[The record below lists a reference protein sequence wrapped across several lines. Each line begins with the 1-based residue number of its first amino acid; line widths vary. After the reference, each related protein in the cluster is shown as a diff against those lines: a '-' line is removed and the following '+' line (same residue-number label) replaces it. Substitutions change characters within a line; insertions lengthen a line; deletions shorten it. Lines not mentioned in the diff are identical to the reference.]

1 MYNYPRNSKSR
12 ADALA
17 GSGHIGN
24 HTAGGTFQEKQDR
37 LLRANPGLDL
47 STVLVEYGGTKTT
60 DVTDPV

>member
-1 MYNYPRNSKSR
+1 MHNYPRNSKSR

-24 HTAGGTFQEKQDR
+24 HSAGTFQEKQDR
-37 LLRANPGLDL
+37 LLRENPGLDL

-60 DVTDPV
+60 NVTDPV